1 MSRNTFANINL
12 AAVRHNLKV
21 VRKLAPASKIAC
33 VVKAD
38 AYGHGIS
45 RVADALQAADLLAVA
60 TADEAAMLRNGG
72 WTGRLLLLE
81 GFANADDLQLA
92 QSLQLEMVIHQQ
104 AQIDAL
110 RQRRV
115 GADNRLW
122 LKLDSGMHRLGFPL
136 TDTHAAC
143 TALESIGGPGSV
155 ILMTHFACA
164 DEPGKVM
171 TQKQIQQFE
180 DAVQG
185 LDAQQSLANSAGI
198 INFPQA
204 HKDLVRPGIM
214 LYGISP
220 DAARSAATIGLK
232 PVMTLSS
239 ELIAIQQCARGETVG
254 YGASYECPEDMR
266 IGVAAIGYADG
277 YPRSLRNGAPLLV
290 NGRQACLAGRVSMD
304 LITLDL
310 RGHDEAR
317 IGDPV
322 VLWGEGLAVESVA
335 PWADAIAYEL
345 ICGVTGRVPR
355 VSV

>member
-1 MSRNTFANINL
+1 MSRNTIASINL
-12 AAVRHNLKV
+12 AAIRHNFKI

-33 VVKAD
+33 VVKAN

-45 RVADALQAADLLAVA
+45 RVADALRAADLLAVA
-60 TADEAAMLRNGG
+60 TVDEAAVLRSGG
-72 WTGRLLLLE
+72 WTGRLLLLQ

-110 RQRRV
+110 WQRCE
-115 GADNRLW
+115 GADTRFW
-122 LKLDSGMHRLGFPL
+122 LKLESGMHRLGFPL
-136 TDTHAAC
+136 SDAHAAYA
-143 TALESIGGPGSV
+143 ALESISGAGSV

-164 DEPGKVM
+164 DEPGKAM
-171 TQKQIQQFE
+171 TQKQIQLFE
-180 DAVQG
+180 EAVRG
-185 LDAQQSLANSAGI
+185 IEAQQSLANSAGI
-198 INFPQA
+198 INFPQS
-204 HKDLVRPGIM
+204 HKDLVRPGLI

-220 DAARSAATIGLK
+220 DTTQPAASIGLK
-232 PVMTLSS
+232 PAMTLSS
-239 ELIAIQQCARGETVG
+239 ELIAIKQCARGETVG
-254 YGASYECPEDMR
+254 YGASYACPEDMR
-266 IGVAAIGYADG
+266 IGVAAIGYGDG

-290 NGRQACLAGRVSMD
+290 NGKLACLAGRVSMD

-345 ICGVTGRVPR
+345 VCGVSIRVPR
-355 VSV
+355 ISI